1 MASKAASALGA
12 ATGRLDRSP
21 SALAPLL
28 PDAGRRPR
36 LILDGSLPAHPP
48 MPSPV
53 HGLQD
58 RLASTL
64 EPSIRARPAP
74 PATLLYIVVFTAGFW
89 SLVAVGL
96 RALVG

>member
-1 MASKAASALGA
+1 
-12 ATGRLDRSP
+12 
-21 SALAPLL
+21 
-28 PDAGRRPR
+28 
-36 LILDGSLPAHPP
+36 